1 MNIKIRS
8 HLALFSVATIYGV
21 NYTVAREVMRGGYVE
36 PLGFILLRVIMG
48 AGMFWLISMLLPKE
62 RIQRSDF
69 RLIILCGLF
78 GTAINQMFF
87 FSGLKYT
94 TPINASLIMTV
105 TPLMVLLAAAFIL
118 SERITFRKLIGLLIG
133 LLGAIIVIGYGQAIA
148 FSLESLQGD
157 IMVLINAISFGI
169 YLVLVKSLMKRY
181 QTITVL
187 KWVFTVGTIIVL
199 PFGIGDLSVVEWSTF
214 PLPIWGAIAFVLIMT
229 TCVAYLL
236 NAFALKHLRASV
248 VGIYIFLQPVIATA
262 VALLAG
268 RDELSGFK
276 IIAAILIFTGVYLV
290 SKAPQM
296 DTASKVLNNK

>member
-1 MNIKIRS
+1 MSIKIRS
-8 HLALFSVATIYGV
+8 HLALFSVASIYGI

-36 PLGFILLRVIMG
+36 PLGFILLRVIIG

-62 RIQRSDF
+62 PIQRSDF

-94 TPINASLIMTV
+94 TPINASLIMTI
-105 TPLMVLLAAAFIL
+105 TPLMVLLAAASIL
-118 SERITFRKLIGLLIG
+118 KERITFRKLIGLLVG
-133 LLGAIIVIGYGQAIA
+133 LSGAIIVVGYGQAIA
-148 FSLESLQGD
+148 FSLKSLQGD
-157 IMVLINAISFGI
+157 LMVFTNAVSFGI

-187 KWVFTVGTIIVL
+187 KWVFTVGMMIVF
-199 PFGIGDLSVVEWSTF
+199 PFGIGDLSAVEWSEF
-214 PLPIWGAIAFVLIMT
+214 PMHIWGAIAFVLIMT

-268 RDELSGFK
+268 RDELTAFK
-276 IIAAILIFTGVYLV
+276 LLAAILIFSGVYIV
-290 SKAPQM
+290 SKAPQT
-296 DTASKVLNNK
+296 DTTSKAPKIK